1 MQMNNIKSQLSD
13 STESAQDK
21 AASGK
26 LCRST
31 SLLKGYKRTR
41 KAEVFQGQFA
51 NYTQT

>member
-26 LCRST
+26 AL
-31 SLLKGYKRTR
+31 SLHIFIEGL
-41 KAEVFQGQFA
+41 
-51 NYTQT
+51 